1 MILYSTPP
9 ITFTYLIKQLKKAS
23 NAKTYLLLKDIFPQN
38 AVDLDLL
45 KMGGILYKYFRKK
58 EKILYNISDY
68 IGCMS
73 PANLNY
79 VLDKNPEIDK
89 KKLEVNPNSIDVK
102 ENVLK
107 FNSDLYNKYKIPKN
121 KVIFI
126 FGGNLG
132 IPQGIDYLKAN
143 IEYCK
148 SIKDAF
154 FLIIGDGTEY
164 NKLRN
169 WIRTSETPNVVLI
182 KELPKSEYDDI
193 IKLSH
198 VGLIFLNP
206 HFTIPNFPS
215 RILTYMQNRLP
226 VICAT
231 DLVTD
236 IGEIVVNNNFGFK
249 CLTSDKKSFFDHLPK
264 TAFALSN
271 IDDKNGPVLLQ
282 NTVAKKCTYA
292 LKSYADYK
300 AQILESQL
308 SGLLLKINGHE
319 VWVKLIGTFNAYNL
333 LAIYGTAIELGM
345 ESLEALRLLSELES
359 VSGRF
364 QYIVSAANITAIVDY
379 AHTPDALENVLKTI
393 NDIRTKNEQL
403 ITVVGCGGN
412 RDKTKRPI
420 MGGIASDLSDKAILT
435 SDNPRNEDAEVIISE
450 MEQGVAPQNF
460 KRILSITDRKQAIK
474 TACQLAQPND
484 IILIAGKGHETYQEI
499 NGVRH
504 DFDDMKIVKEL
515 LEQLHK

>member
-1 MILYSTPP
+1 MSI
-9 ITFTYLIKQLKKAS
+9 
-23 NAKTYLLLKDIFPQN
+23 LKDI
-38 AVDLDLL
+38 
-45 KMGGILYKYFRKK
+45 LYKVAIEAVKGSTEINIGKIDFDSRK
-58 EKILYNISDY
+58 IAQNDLFVAIRGTISDGHEFIAKAIELGATAIVCDTLPETITEGITY
-68 IGCMS
+68 IQVKDTNTALAVMA
-73 PANLNY
+73 ANYFDHPSQKLQLVGVTGTNGKTTIASLLY
-79 VLDKNPEIDK
+79 QLYK
-89 KKLEVNPNSIDVK
+89 KAGYKVGLLSTVKIMVDEV
-102 ENVLK
+102 E
-107 FNSDLYNKYKIPKN
+107 YKATHTTPDSLTIN
-121 KVIFI
+121 
-126 FGGNLG
+126 
-132 IPQGIDYLKAN
+132 QYLATM
-143 IEYCK
+143 IAEGVEYCFMEVSSHGIHQK
-148 SIKDAF
+148 R
-154 FLIIGDGTEY
+154 TEALHFVGGVFT
-164 NKLRN
+164 N
-169 WIRTSETPNVVLI
+169 
-182 KELPKSEYDDI
+182 
-193 IKLSH
+193 LSH
-198 VGLIFLNP
+198 DHLDY
-206 HFTIPNFPS
+206 H
-215 RILTYMQNRLP
+215 
-226 VICAT
+226 AT
-231 DLVTD
+231 FAEYRDV
-236 IGEIVVNNNFGFK
+236 
-249 CLTSDKKSFFDHLPK
+249 KKSFFYHLPK

-308 SGLLLKINGHE
+308 SGLLLKINGNE

-364 QYIVSAANITAIVDY
+364 QYIVSEANITAIVDY

-412 RDKTKRPI
+412 RDKAKRPV
-420 MGGIASDLSDKAILT
+420 MGGIASELSDKAILT
-435 SDNPRNEDAEVIISE
+435 SDNPRNEDATVIISE

-499 NGVRH
+499 EGVRH